1 MTTSAAQNH
10 CRTQLE
16 IIFRKLKKILTFA
29 HPFWGKLCLIVNE
42 KV

>member
-1 MTTSAAQNH
+1 MKL
-10 CRTQLE
+10 TQY
-16 IIFRKLKKILTFA
+16 IFANIFLDRKKIATFA